1 MAVAPISRRNA
12 LRLLRASRS
21 FLSSSFNEAHQEI
34 PHQQGVQHMKKARA
48 AAVEQH
54 SGLPVLA
61 FADVAE
67 LERWLG
73 SQPGDAPGVW
83 VKFARKGALNT
94 TLTKDDAIDAA
105 LCHGWIDGKL
115 EKYSDTHWLVRFT
128 PRRPASKWSLR
139 NRNRALELKEQG
151 RMWPAG
157 LAQIEAAVADGRWD
171 QAYASAG
178 AAEVPDDLQSAL
190 KANPKAAAF
199 FKALSSRNR
208 YAILYRIGAVKKA
221 GTRAR
226 KIKEFVAMLERGE
239 TIHG

>member
-1 MAVAPISRRNA
+1 
-12 LRLLRASRS
+12 
-21 FLSSSFNEAHQEI
+21 
-34 PHQQGVQHMKKARA
+34 MKKARA

-54 SGLPVLA
+54 SGLPVFA
-61 FADVAE
+61 FADLKA
-67 LERWLG
+67 LETWFG
-73 SQPGDAPGVW
+73 AQPGDAAGVW
-83 VKFARKGALNT
+83 IKFARKGALKA
-94 TLTKDDAIDAA
+94 TLTKDEAIDAA

-115 EKYSDTHWLVRFT
+115 ETYSATHWLVRFT

-151 RMWPAG
+151 RMRPAG
-157 LAQIEAAVADGRWD
+157 LAQIEAAMADGRWD

-178 AAEVPDDLQSAL
+178 TAQVPDDLQRAL
-190 KANPKAAAF
+190 NANPKAAAF
-199 FKALSSRNR
+199 FKTLSSRNR

-221 GTRAR
+221 ETRMR